1 MVAIQ
6 FIRENTEA
14 IVNAAKLKNIPF
26 DVEALLS
33 IDKERRETQQECD
46 NLKAKQNQANAGI
59 AAAQGEDKQ
68 VAILAMKAVAG
79 EVKAL
84 QAKLSEVE
92 EQFHK
97 LMLLVPNIMSDNV
110 PVGTGEEGNVVAEVI
125 GEIPQFD
132 FKVRD
137 HIELMKMHDM
147 IDIQRGVKLSGS
159 RGYILKNDA
168 AMLEQAVLQYALKK
182 MVEKGFTPM
191 QVPYIVN
198 TPTMGGTGYLTEEN
212 KDDAYHLAKDDK
224 WLIATAEIP
233 LTAYHSG
240 EILEEADLPK
250 TYVALSPCF
259 RREAGSYGKDTHG
272 LYRIHQ
278 FTKVEQVVVIPA
290 DIATSDQ
297 WHETILSNARDVL
310 DDLKMPYR
318 LLQLCT
324 GDLALGKYNSHD
336 LECWMPSRESYG
348 ETHSAS
354 SLLDFQARRLNI
366 RYRTKDGEIKHCYT
380 LNNTVIATPR
390 FLIALLENFQQED
403 GSILIPE
410 VLQPYMGKAKIG

>member
-6 FIRENTEA
+6 FIRENPEA
-14 IVNAAKLKNIPF
+14 VAKAAKRKNISF
-26 DVEALLS
+26 DVDALLAV
-33 IDKERRETQQECD
+33 DKERRNVQQACD
-46 NLKAKQNQANAGI
+46 ALKAKQNNANAGI
-59 AAAQGEDKQ
+59 ASAQGAEKQ
-68 VAILAMKAVAG
+68 AAIQAMKAVAE
-79 EVKAL
+79 EVKVL
-84 QAKLSEVE
+84 QSKLSEVE
-92 EQFHK
+92 DRFHS
-97 LMLLVPNIMSDNV
+97 LMLLVPNIISDKV
-110 PVGTGEEGNVVAEVI
+110 PVGKGEDENVVAEVV
-125 GEIPQFD
+125 GDVPQFD
-132 FKVRD
+132 FEIRD

-147 IDIQRGVKLSGS
+147 IDIEGGVKLSGA

-168 AMLEQAVLQYALKK
+168 VMLEQAVLQYALNK
-182 MVEKGFTPM
+182 MVQKGFTPM

-198 TPTMGGTGYLTEEN
+198 TPTMGGTGYLTEQN
-212 KDDAYHLAKDDK
+212 KDDAYHLTKDDK

-297 WHETILSNARDVL
+297 WHETILSNSREVL
-310 DDLKMPYR
+310 DDLKVPYR

-336 LECWMPSRESYG
+336 LECWMPSRNSYG

-354 SLLDFQARRLNI
+354 SLLDFQSRRLNM

-390 FLIALLENFQQED
+390 FLIALLENFQQAD
-403 GSILIPE
+403 GTILIPE